1 MPRDLRKYFY
11 DIEQACK
18 LLAEFTS
25 GKTFADYTTDAM
37 LRSAV
42 ERQFEIIGEALSWLC
57 AVHRHWPRTSATLAG
72 SSLFAIGSSM
82 ATLRFPTSWSGGW

>member
-18 LLAEFTS
+18 LLSEFTS
-25 GKTFADYTTDAM
+25 GKTFADYATDAM

-42 ERQFEIIGEALSWLC
+42 ER
-57 AVHRHWPRTSATLAG
+57 
-72 SSLFAIGSSM
+72 
-82 ATLRFPTSWSGGW
+82 